1 MREGVAIGSVSDKG
15 KIRLREA
22 LFIKKGEAMTG
33 RKQSWQV
40 AAVSVG
46 IAGWLAV
53 GNISIPVVR
62 SQTEREVSPPAE
74 TVSPT
79 QTNTIRGQLDSNS
92 DILEDGS
99 YYQIHTFTGEAG
111 EEIAI
116 EVVSADFDADLI
128 LLDAEGRQIAE
139 NDDGGEGKNAKLV
152 ITLPTTGTYQAIVTT
167 YEAEETGTYTLH
179 WREAT
184 EKDSQLAEIARL
196 NQQLMELFCI
206 PTKAD
211 MQKQNPS
218 TSKLWQ

>member
-1 MREGVAIGSVSDKG
+1 MFAGQAATPIVTGDFLDEREGVAIGSVSDKG

-33 RKQSWQV
+33 RKQSQSWQV
-40 AAVSVG
+40 ATVSVG

-99 YYQIHTFTGEAG
+99 YYQTHTFTGEAG

-116 EVVSADFDADLI
+116 EVVSADFDAYLI
-128 LLDAEGRQIAE
+128 LLDAEGRQMAE
-139 NDDGGEGKNAKLV
+139 NDDGGGGGGVGGGGESGFG
-152 ITLPTTGTYQAIVTT
+152 II
-167 YEAEETGTYTLH
+167 
-179 WREAT
+179 
-184 EKDSQLAEIARL
+184 
-196 NQQLMELFCI
+196 F
-206 PTKAD
+206 
-211 MQKQNPS
+211 
-218 TSKLWQ
+218 